1 MDSKPQRRSTI
12 SVQST
17 APSSVR
23 HCFDPSSSVPV
34 PARRTAFLRHRS
46 SDKSD
51 PPIPAALARVKG
63 TSTMNS
69 PSRMNTETSWFNGPS
84 PLSGTPRTTRRNH
97 GSRPGTPDPASTPL
111 VNPSSTLLQD
121 LLREQRATR
130 ASRGPPPDDCA
141 DYLPRTPERSQPQSQ
156 TQILTQSQSQSQ
168 SQSQEDVGSER
179 QRKINSALSA
189 GLKQPHEMGIRE
201 MDQYISKINKQ
212 NFDLKL
218 DIFHRARQMAVLEK
232 KLERMQQLEEE
243 VQRMHDLEEELQEL
257 RDVEEDNQ
265 RLRESNEQ
273 LRQEIDKRDQAV
285 TEAVELICQLEA
297 RLEELEAGAPSPA
310 PSTARPSSS
319 DGPDAATPKNCVT
332 PDIPER
338 SSSKK
343 GTVLVGN
350 HHRVSSGSRSL
361 TRAPSFLRE
370 EQQGTAALRS
380 LFVAPE
386 HHSRSARS
394 AMTKTESMNSMTETI
409 EPESPRLS
417 ALSECSELM
426 PYDTIKEAPL
436 FNKVDTPAHQENTMG
451 TSATTTPRPKGE
463 IQASRH
469 IRSSSWHQPQV
480 ELFATKSVPKQRDQA
495 HTNGSKEA
503 EDYTIKNGLFSNA
516 PRQKLRLEDVFGGS
530 KLPPTPDTMSTA
542 CASGTNRSNGSSAR
556 EKVQPYQQFPPPR
569 KLGRPRSAGELTTRS
584 SDHRDLEKIDPALSD
599 VTLPRLSTEER
610 EPTPAIFPL
619 NGITSKTNY
628 VFDPASPKPSMRYFS
643 DVDDVIF
650 NPVGIEKV
658 ISKMEKNYYSPPAPI
673 TEKPTANVTSLSP
686 PLTPQDWVE
695 AAKPGPPPTKNR
707 PSKTKTYTGLPPDP
721 PKAAGSR
728 APSQSAFLARR
739 HSVDSTLR
747 DPGVP
752 AIPTLLLP
760 PPDTTKQPVHQERE
774 HRRRINLR
782 PPFLGR
788 LAQPRRLEP
797 SPITITDSEDSGD
810 GAPSPVIRKARHA
823 EAQKITKTVE
833 TVDVPQRAHGELC
846 VSAPTYA
853 AANTANSPSR
863 TLPHSFTESNFWSH
877 SSTARPST
885 SAGKGHKRRSSLGIF
900 GFGWM
905 KGSSGIGSQHKKAGA
920 DSTASSQTTSKERP
934 TSRWGPDSSNALPEL
949 SKSVGAYGAYQDISA
964 SARHVPQKQDD
975 GDSTRRPRYIERRAR
990 RP

>member
-17 APSSVR
+17 APSSLR
-23 HCFDPSSSVPV
+23 HSFDPSSSVPI
-34 PARRTAFLRHRS
+34 PARCAAFLRHRS
-46 SDKSD
+46 NNKSD

-69 PSRMNTETSWFNGPS
+69 PSQLNSETSWFNDQS
-84 PLSGTPRTTRRNH
+84 PLAGTPRAARRNH
-97 GSRPGTPDPASTPL
+97 GSRSGTPEPASTPL

-141 DYLPRTPERSQPQSQ
+141 EYMPRTPERSQSQSQ
-156 TQILTQSQSQSQ
+156 TQSQ
-168 SQSQEDVGSER
+168 SQSQEDAGSER
-179 QRKINSALSA
+179 QRKINAALSA
-189 GLKQPHEMGIRE
+189 GLKQPREMGFRE

-218 DIFHRARQMAVLEK
+218 DIFHRAQQMAVLER
-232 KLERMQQLEEE
+232 KLERMQQLEED
-243 VQRMHDLEEELQEL
+243 VQRMRNLEEELQEL
-257 RDVEEDNQ
+257 RYVEEDNQ

-297 RLEELEAGAPSPA
+297 RVEELEAGAFSSR

-319 DGPDAATPKNCVT
+319 DEPDAATPKHCVT

-343 GTVLVGN
+343 GTLLADN
-350 HHRVSSGSRSL
+350 HRASSGSRPL

-370 EQQGTAALRS
+370 EHQSTAALRS
-380 LFVAPE
+380 LYVTSE

-426 PYDTIKEAPL
+426 PYDTIKEALL
-436 FNKVDTPAHQENTMG
+436 FNQVDIPIHQERKMG
-451 TSATTTPRPKGE
+451 TSATAPRPNGE
-463 IQASRH
+463 VRASGH

-480 ELFATKSVPKQRDQA
+480 ELFPTRTIPKQKDLA
-495 HTNGSKEA
+495 HTNASREA
-503 EDYTIKNGLFSNA
+503 KNCTFEKGMFSSA
-516 PRQKLRLEDVFGGS
+516 PRQKLRLDDVFGGS

-542 CASGTNRSNGSSAR
+542 YASGTNRSNGSSAR
-556 EKVQPYQQFPPPR
+556 EKVQLNQQFPGPR
-569 KLGRPRSAGELTTRS
+569 KLGRPPSAGELTTRS
-584 SDHRDLEKIDPALSD
+584 SDHRALERIDPALSE
-599 VTLPRLSTEER
+599 VTLTRLSIEER
-610 EPTPAIFPL
+610 EATPAIFPL
-619 NGITSKTNY
+619 NGIPSKTNY
-628 VFDPASPKPSMRYFS
+628 MFDRASPKPSMRYFS

-658 ISKMEKNYYSPPAPI
+658 ISKMEKNYYSPPAPM
-673 TEKPTANVTSLSP
+673 TEKPTADMTSLSP

-695 AAKPGPPPTKNR
+695 AAKPGPRPTKNWS
-707 PSKTKTYTGLPPDP
+707 SKTKTYTGLPPNP
-721 PKAAGSR
+721 SKAAGTR

-739 HSVDSTLR
+739 HSVDSTVR
-747 DPGVP
+747 DPDVP
-752 AIPTLLLP
+752 AIPTLPLP
-760 PPDTTKQPVHQERE
+760 PSDTNTQPAHQGQE

-797 SPITITDSEDSGD
+797 SPITDSEDSGD
-810 GAPSPVIRKARHA
+810 GAPSPVIRKTRHM
-823 EAQKITKTVE
+823 ESPKITKIVE
-833 TVDVPQRAHGELC
+833 TADSPQRAHGQLC
-846 VSAPTYA
+846 ASAPTYA
-853 AANTANSPSR
+853 AGNSANSPSR
-863 TLPHSFTESNFWSH
+863 TLPHSFTDSNFWSH

-885 SAGKGHKRRSSLGIF
+885 SASKGHKRRSSLGIF
-900 GFGWM
+900 GFGWI
-905 KGSSGIGSQHKKAGA
+905 KGSSGSGSHHKKAGA
-920 DSTASSQTTSKERP
+920 DSTATTQAISKERL
-934 TSRWGPDSSNALPEL
+934 TSRWGPDSSNALPDVA
-949 SKSVGAYGAYQDISA
+949 KSVCAYGAFQDISA
-964 SARHVPQKQDD
+964 SARHKPQKQDD
-975 GDSTRRPRYIERRAR
+975 DDMTRRPRYIERRIR

>member
-23 HCFDPSSSVPV
+23 HSFDPSSSVPV

-69 PSRMNTETSWFNGPS
+69 PSRLNSETSWFNGPS
-84 PLSGTPRTTRRNH
+84 PLSGTPRTTPRHH
-97 GSRPGTPDPASTPL
+97 GSRPGTPEPASTPL

-130 ASRGPPPDDCA
+130 SSRGPPDDR
-141 DYLPRTPERSQPQSQ
+141 DVYIPRTPERSQPQSQ
-156 TQILTQSQSQSQ
+156 TQTQP
-168 SQSQEDVGSER
+168 QSQEDAGSER
-179 QRKINSALSA
+179 QRKITSALSA
-189 GLKQPHEMGIRE
+189 GLKQPQEMGIRE

-232 KLERMQQLEEE
+232 RLERMQQLEED
-243 VQRMHDLEEELQEL
+243 VQRMRDLEEELQEL

-297 RLEELEAGAPSPA
+297 RLEELEAGAPSSA

-319 DGPDAATPKNCVT
+319 DGPDAATPRNCVT

-380 LFVAPE
+380 LFVASE

-394 AMTKTESMNSMTETI
+394 AMAKTESMNSMTETI

-426 PYDTIKEAPL
+426 PYDTINEAPL
-436 FNKVDTPAHQENTMG
+436 FNKVDTPVDQEKAMG
-451 TSATTTPRPKGE
+451 TSATTTPRPKFE
-463 IQASRH
+463 VQASRH

-480 ELFATKSVPKQRDQA
+480 ELFATKSIPKQRDQA
-495 HTNGSKEA
+495 HSNGSKEA
-503 EDYTIKNGLFSNA
+503 EDYTIKNSMFSSA
-516 PRQKLRLEDVFGGS
+516 PRQKLRLDDVFGGS

-556 EKVQPYQQFPPPR
+556 DKVQPYQQFSSPR
-569 KLGRPRSAGELTTRS
+569 KLDRPRSAGELTTRS
-584 SDHRDLEKIDPALSD
+584 SDHRDLERIDTALSD

-619 NGITSKTNY
+619 NGIASRTNY
-628 VFDPASPKPSMRYFS
+628 VFDQASPKPSMRYFS
-643 DVDDVIF
+643 DVDDVIY

-658 ISKMEKNYYSPPAPI
+658 ISKMEKNYYSPPLPI
-673 TEKPTANVTSLSP
+673 TEKPTANMTSLSP

-695 AAKPGPPPTKNR
+695 AAKPGPRPTKTR
-707 PSKTKTYTGLPPDP
+707 SSKTKTYTGLPPDP
-721 PKAAGSR
+721 SKAAGAR

-760 PPDTTKQPVHQERE
+760 PSDTTKQPVHQERE

-797 SPITITDSEDSGD
+797 SPITDSEDSGD
-810 GAPSPVIRKARHA
+810 GAPSPVIRKARHI

-833 TVDVPQRAHGELC
+833 TVDVPQPAHGELC

-863 TLPHSFTESNFWSH
+863 TLPHSFTDSNFWSH

-900 GFGWM
+900 GFGWI
-905 KGSSGIGSQHKKAGA
+905 KGSSGSGSHHKKAGA
-920 DSTASSQTTSKERP
+920 DSTASFQTTSKERP

-949 SKSVGAYGAYQDISA
+949 SKTVGAYGAYQDLSA
-964 SARHVPQKQDD
+964 SARHASQKPDD
-975 GDSTRRPRYIERRAR
+975 GDSTHRPRYIERRAR

>member
-1 MDSKPQRRSTI
+1 MDSKPKRRSTI

-17 APSSVR
+17 APSTLRQS
-23 HCFDPSSSVPV
+23 FEPSSSVPA
-34 PARRTAFLRHRS
+34 PARRTAFLRHYS
-46 SDKSD
+46 NNKSE

-69 PSRMNTETSWFNGPS
+69 PSRLDSETSWFNGQS
-84 PLSGTPRTTRRNH
+84 PLTGTPRATRRKHGSRSGTPE
-97 GSRPGTPDPASTPL
+97 PASTPL

-130 ASRGPPPDDCA
+130 VSRGPPPTEDCA
-141 DYLPRTPERSQPQSQ
+141 EYMPRTPERSQTQSQ
-156 TQILTQSQSQSQ
+156 TQTQ
-168 SQSQEDVGSER
+168 SQSQEDAGSER

-189 GLKQPHEMGIRE
+189 GLKQPREMGFRE

-218 DIFHRARQMAVLEK
+218 DIFHRAQQMAVLEK
-232 KLERMQQLEEE
+232 RLERMQQLEED
-243 VQRMHDLEEELQEL
+243 VQRMRDLEEELQEL

-297 RLEELEAGAPSPA
+297 RLEELEAGAISSRA
-310 PSTARPSSS
+310 STARPSSS
-319 DGPDAATPKNCVT
+319 NGPDAATPKNCVT

-343 GTVLVGN
+343 GTLLGDN
-350 HHRVSSGSRSL
+350 NRVSSGSRSL

-370 EQQGTAALRS
+370 EQPSTAALRS
-380 LFVAPE
+380 LYVTSE
-386 HHSRSARS
+386 HPSRSARS
-394 AMTKTESMNSMTETI
+394 AMTKTESMNSMAEIT

-426 PYDTIKEAPL
+426 PYDTINEAPL
-436 FNKVDTPAHQENTMG
+436 FNQVDTPVHQEKSVG
-451 TSATTTPRPKGE
+451 TSETTPRPKGE
-463 IQASRH
+463 IQASGH
-469 IRSSSWHQPQV
+469 IRSSSWNQPQGGWR
-480 ELFATKSVPKQRDQA
+480 LHYQRR
-495 HTNGSKEA
+495 HVLKR
-503 EDYTIKNGLFSNA
+503 
-516 PRQKLRLEDVFGGS
+516 PRQKLRLDDVFGGS

-556 EKVQPYQQFPPPR
+556 EKVQPYQQCSAAR
-569 KLGRPRSAGELTTRS
+569 KLGRPRSAGELTTKS
-584 SDHRDLEKIDPALSD
+584 SDHRDLERIDPARSD

-619 NGITSKTNY
+619 NGIPTKRNY

-658 ISKMEKNYYSPPAPI
+658 ISKMEKSYYSPPAPI
-673 TEKPTANVTSLSP
+673 TQKPIADVSSLSP

-695 AAKPGPPPTKNR
+695 AAKPGPRPTKNR
-707 PSKTKTYTGLPPDP
+707 SPDTKTYTGLPPS
-721 PKAAGSR
+721 KATGAR
-728 APSQSAFLARR
+728 APSQSTFLTRR

-752 AIPTLLLP
+752 EKTTLPLP
-760 PPDTTKQPVHQERE
+760 PSDTNTQPVLQERE

-797 SPITITDSEDSGD
+797 SPITDSEDSGD
-810 GAPSPVIRKARHA
+810 GAPSPVIRKARIVEPPKTA
-823 EAQKITKTVE
+823 KTVE
-833 TVDVPQRAHGELC
+833 TMDASQRVHGDLYG
-846 VSAPTYA
+846 SAPTYA
-853 AANTANSPSR
+853 AANNANSPSR

-885 SAGKGHKRRSSLGIF
+885 SASKGHKRRSSLGIF

-905 KGSSGIGSQHKKAGA
+905 KSSSGSGSHHKKAGA
-920 DSTASSQTTSKERP
+920 DSTVTTQTTSKERP
-934 TSRWGPDSSNALPEL
+934 IARWNPDSSNTLPEAA
-949 SKSVGAYGAYQDISA
+949 KSVGAYGAFQDMSA
-964 SARHVPQKQDD
+964 SVRHMAQKQDD
-975 GDSTRRPRYIERRAR
+975 DDSTRRPRYIERRTR

>member
-1 MDSKPQRRSTI
+1 MDPKPKRRSTI

-17 APSSVR
+17 APSTLRQS
-23 HCFDPSSSVPV
+23 FEPSSSVPV
-34 PARRTAFLRHRS
+34 PARRTAFLRHCS
-46 SDKSD
+46 NNKSD

-69 PSRMNTETSWFNGPS
+69 PSRLDSETSWFNGHS
-84 PLSGTPRTTRRNH
+84 PLSGTPRATRRKH
-97 GSRPGTPDPASTPL
+97 GSRSGTPEPASTPL

-130 ASRGPPPDDCA
+130 VSRGPPPTDDCA
-141 DYLPRTPERSQPQSQ
+141 EYMPRTPERSQSQSQ
-156 TQILTQSQSQSQ
+156 TQTQ
-168 SQSQEDVGSER
+168 SQSQEDAGSER

-189 GLKQPHEMGIRE
+189 GLKQPREMGFRE

-218 DIFHRARQMAVLEK
+218 DIFHRAQQMAVLEK
-232 KLERMQQLEEE
+232 RLERMQQLEDD
-243 VQRMHDLEEELQEL
+243 VQRMRELEEELQEL

-297 RLEELEAGAPSPA
+297 RLEELEAGALSSRA
-310 PSTARPSSS
+310 STARPSSS
-319 DGPDAATPKNCVT
+319 NGPDAATPKNCVT

-338 SSSKK
+338 SSSRK
-343 GTVLVGN
+343 GTLLGDN
-350 HHRVSSGSRSL
+350 NRVSSESRSL

-370 EQQGTAALRS
+370 EQPSTAALRS
-380 LFVAPE
+380 LYVTSE
-386 HHSRSARS
+386 HPSRSARS
-394 AMTKTESMNSMTETI
+394 AMTKAESMNSMTEIT

-426 PYDTIKEAPL
+426 PYDTINEAPL
-436 FNKVDTPAHQENTMG
+436 FNQVDTPVHQEKSVG
-451 TSATTTPRPKGE
+451 TSETTPRPKGE
-463 IQASRH
+463 IQASGH
-469 IRSSSWHQPQV
+469 IRSSSWNQPQV
-480 ELFATKSVPKQRDQA
+480 ELFPTSTIPKERHQA
-495 HTNGSKEA
+495 YTNASKEA
-503 EDYTIKNGLFSNA
+503 ADYIIKNGMFPSA
-516 PRQKLRLEDVFGGS
+516 PCQKPRLDDVFGGS

-556 EKVQPYQQFPPPR
+556 EKVQPYQQCSAPR
-569 KLGRPRSAGELTTRS
+569 NLGRPRSAGELTTKS
-584 SDHRDLEKIDPALSD
+584 SDHRDLERINPARSD

-610 EPTPAIFPL
+610 EATPAIFPL
-619 NGITSKTNY
+619 NGIPSKPNY

-650 NPVGIEKV
+650 SPGGIEKV

-673 TEKPTANVTSLSP
+673 IQKPIADMSSLSP

-695 AAKPGPPPTKNR
+695 AAKPGPRPTKNR
-707 PSKTKTYTGLPPDP
+707 SSNTKTYTGLPPS
-721 PKAAGSR
+721 KAAGAR
-728 APSQSAFLARR
+728 APSQSTFLTRR

-752 AIPTLLLP
+752 EITTLPLP
-760 PPDTTKQPVHQERE
+760 PSDTNTQPVHQERE

-797 SPITITDSEDSGD
+797 SPITDSEDSGD
-810 GAPSPVIRKARHA
+810 GAPSPVIRKARIVEPPKTA
-823 EAQKITKTVE
+823 KTVE
-833 TVDVPQRAHGELC
+833 TMDASQRVHGELC
-846 VSAPTYA
+846 GSAPTYA

-877 SSTARPST
+877 SSTATTRPST
-885 SAGKGHKRRSSLGIF
+885 SASKGHKRRSSLGIF

-905 KGSSGIGSQHKKAGA
+905 KGSSGSGSHHKKAGA
-920 DSTASSQTTSKERP
+920 DSTATAQTTNKERP
-934 TSRWGPDSSNALPEL
+934 IPRWGPDSSNTLPEAA
-949 SKSVGAYGAYQDISA
+949 KSVGAYGAIQDMSA
-964 SARHVPQKQDD
+964 SVRYMAQKQDD
-975 GDSTRRPRYIERRAR
+975 DDSTRRPRYIERRTR
-990 RP
+990 RPLKDTAQQ

>member
-1 MDSKPQRRSTI
+1 MDLKPKRRSTV

-17 APSSVR
+17 APSTMR
-23 HCFDPSSSVPV
+23 QPFEPSSSAPV
-34 PARRTAFLRHRS
+34 PARRTAFLRHCS
-46 SDKSD
+46 NIKSD

-63 TSTMNS
+63 MSTMNS
-69 PSRMNTETSWFNGPS
+69 PSRLDSETSWFKGQSSLPGTPRATRRKHGS
-84 PLSGTPRTTRRNH
+84 RSGTPE
-97 GSRPGTPDPASTPL
+97 PASTPL

-130 ASRGPPPDDCA
+130 VSRGPPPTDDCA
-141 DYLPRTPERSQPQSQ
+141 ECMPRTPERSQTQSQ
-156 TQILTQSQSQSQ
+156 TQTQ
-168 SQSQEDVGSER
+168 SQSQEDAGSER

-189 GLKQPHEMGIRE
+189 GLKQPREMGFRE
-201 MDQYISKINKQ
+201 MDQYISKINKE

-218 DIFHRARQMAVLEK
+218 DIFHRAQQMAVLEK
-232 KLERMQQLEEE
+232 RLERMQQLEED
-243 VQRMHDLEEELQEL
+243 VQHMRDLEEELQEL

-297 RLEELEAGAPSPA
+297 RLEELEAGALSSRA
-310 PSTARPSSS
+310 ATARPSSS
-319 DGPDAATPKNCVT
+319 NGPDAATPKNCVT

-343 GTVLVGN
+343 GTLLGDN
-350 HHRVSSGSRSL
+350 NRVSSGSRSV
-361 TRAPSFLRE
+361 TRAPSFLHE
-370 EQQGTAALRS
+370 EQPSTAALRS
-380 LFVAPE
+380 LYVTSE
-386 HHSRSARS
+386 HPSRSVRS
-394 AMTKTESMNSMTETI
+394 AMTKTESMNSMTEIT

-426 PYDTIKEAPL
+426 PYDTINEAPL
-436 FNKVDTPAHQENTMG
+436 FNQADTPVHREKSVG
-451 TSATTTPRPKGE
+451 TSETTPRPKGE
-463 IQASRH
+463 IQASGH
-469 IRSSSWHQPQV
+469 LRSSSWNQPQV
-480 ELFATKSVPKQRDQA
+480 ELFPTSTTPKERHQT
-495 HTNGSKEA
+495 HTNCSKE
-503 EDYTIKNGLFSNA
+503 EGDYVIKNGMFSSA

-556 EKVQPYQQFPPPR
+556 EKVQPYQQCSGPP
-569 KLGRPRSAGELTTRS
+569 KLGRPRSAGELTTKS
-584 SDHRDLEKIDPALSD
+584 SDHRDLERIDPARSD

-619 NGITSKTNY
+619 NGIPYKTDY
-628 VFDPASPKPSMRYFS
+628 VFDPASPEQSMRYFS
-643 DVDDVIF
+643 DADDVIF
-650 NPVGIEKV
+650 NPVGIQKV

-673 TEKPTANVTSLSP
+673 THKQIADMPSISP

-695 AAKPGPPPTKNR
+695 AAKPVPRPTKNR
-707 PSKTKTYTGLPPDP
+707 PLNTQTYTDLPPS
-721 PKAAGSR
+721 KATGTR
-728 APSQSAFLARR
+728 APSQSTFLTRR

-752 AIPTLLLP
+752 EITTLPLP
-760 PPDTTKQPVHQERE
+760 PADTNPQSVHQERE

-788 LAQPRRLEP
+788 LGQPRRLEP
-797 SPITITDSEDSGD
+797 SLITDPEDSGD
-810 GAPSPVIRKARHA
+810 GAPSPVIRKARIM
-823 EAQKITKTVE
+823 EPPKTAKTIE
-833 TVDVPQRAHGELC
+833 TLDASQRIHGELC
-846 VSAPTYA
+846 GSAPTYA
-853 AANTANSPSR
+853 AADTAISPSR

-877 SSTARPST
+877 SSTTRPST
-885 SAGKGHKRRSSLGIF
+885 SASKGHKRRSSLGIF

-905 KGSSGIGSQHKKAGA
+905 KTSSGSGSHHKKAAA
-920 DSTASSQTTSKERP
+920 DATATTQTTSKERP
-934 TSRWGPDSSNALPEL
+934 IPRWAPDSSNTLPEAT
-949 SKSVGAYGAYQDISA
+949 KSVGAYGAFQDMSV
-964 SARHVPQKQDD
+964 SVRHMAQKQDND
-975 GDSTRRPRYIERRAR
+975 DATRRPRYIERRTR

>member
-17 APSSVR
+17 TPSSLR
-23 HCFDPSSSVPV
+23 HSFVPSSSVPV
-34 PARRTAFLRHRS
+34 PARRTAFLRHCS
-46 SDKSD
+46 NNKPDL
-51 PPIPAALARVKG
+51 PIPEALARVKG
-63 TSTMNS
+63 KSTMNS
-69 PSRMNTETSWFNGPS
+69 PSRLDSETSWFNSQS
-84 PLSGTPRTTRRNH
+84 PLTGTPRATRRKHGSRSGTPE
-97 GSRPGTPDPASTPL
+97 PASTPL

-130 ASRGPPPDDCA
+130 VSRGPPPPDDCA
-141 DYLPRTPERSQPQSQ
+141 EYMPRTPERSQQSQ
-156 TQILTQSQSQSQ
+156 TQTQ
-168 SQSQEDVGSER
+168 SQSQEDAGSER

-189 GLKQPHEMGIRE
+189 GLKQPREMGFRE

-218 DIFHRARQMAVLEK
+218 DIFHRAQQMAVLEK
-232 KLERMQQLEEE
+232 KLERMQQLEEDI
-243 VQRMHDLEEELQEL
+243 QRMRDLEEELQEL

-297 RLEELEAGAPSPA
+297 RVEELEASTLSSRA
-310 PSTARPSSS
+310 STARPSSS
-319 DGPDAATPKNCVT
+319 NGPDAATPKNCVT

-343 GTVLVGN
+343 ATVQGDN
-350 HHRVSSGSRSL
+350 HKISSGGRSL

-370 EQQGTAALRS
+370 EQQSTAALRS
-380 LFVAPE
+380 LYVTSE
-386 HHSRSARS
+386 HLSRSARS
-394 AMTKTESMNSMTETI
+394 AMTKTESMNSMTETM

-426 PYDTIKEAPL
+426 PYDTMNEAPL
-436 FNKVDTPAHQENTMG
+436 FNKVDTPVHQEKSVG
-451 TSATTTPRPKGE
+451 TSETTPKPKGE
-463 IQASRH
+463 IQASGH
-469 IRSSSWHQPQV
+469 IRSSSWNQPQV
-480 ELFATKSVPKQRDQA
+480 ELFPTRSIPKERGQD
-495 HTNGSKEA
+495 HTNASREA
-503 EDYTIKNGLFSNA
+503 DDYTIKNGMVSSA
-516 PRQKLRLEDVFGGS
+516 PRQKIRLDDVFGGS

-556 EKVQPYQQFPPPR
+556 EKVQPYQQFSAPR
-569 KLGRPRSAGELTTRS
+569 KLGRPRSADELTTRS
-584 SDHRDLEKIDPALSD
+584 SDQRDLERIDPAMSD

-610 EPTPAIFPL
+610 EATPAIFPL
-619 NGITSKTNY
+619 NGIPSKTDY
-628 VFDPASPKPSMRYFS
+628 VFDQACPKPSMRYFS

-673 TEKPTANVTSLSP
+673 TQKPTADMSSLSP

-695 AAKPGPPPTKNR
+695 AAKPGPRPTKNR
-707 PSKTKTYTGLPPDP
+707 SSNTKTYTGLPPNP
-721 PKAAGSR
+721 SKAAGAR
-728 APSQSAFLARR
+728 APSQSTFLTRR
-739 HSVDSTLR
+739 HSVDSTFR
-747 DPGVP
+747 DAGVP
-752 AIPTLLLP
+752 EIPTLPLP
-760 PPDTTKQPVHQERE
+760 PSDTNTQPVHQERE

-797 SPITITDSEDSGD
+797 SPITDSEDSGD
-810 GAPSPVIRKARHA
+810 GAPSPVIRKARVM
-823 EAQKITKTVE
+823 EPPKIAKTVE
-833 TVDVPQRAHGELC
+833 AVDAPQRVHGELC

-853 AANTANSPSR
+853 VANTASSPSR

-885 SAGKGHKRRSSLGIF
+885 SASKGHKRRSSLGIF

-905 KGSSGIGSQHKKAGA
+905 KSSSGSGSHNKKAGT
-920 DSTASSQTTSKERP
+920 DSTATTQTTSKERP
-934 TSRWGPDSSNALPEL
+934 MSRWGPDSSTALPEAA
-949 SKSVGAYGAYQDISA
+949 KSVGTYGAFQETSA
-964 SARHVPQKQDD
+964 SARHMAQKQEDD
-975 GDSTRRPRYIERRAR
+975 DLTRRPRYIERRTR

>member
-1 MDSKPQRRSTI
+1 MR
-12 SVQST
+12 
-17 APSSVR
+17 
-23 HCFDPSSSVPV
+23 
-34 PARRTAFLRHRS
+34 
-46 SDKSD
+46 
-51 PPIPAALARVKG
+51 
-63 TSTMNS
+63 
-69 PSRMNTETSWFNGPS
+69 
-84 PLSGTPRTTRRNH
+84 
-97 GSRPGTPDPASTPL
+97 
-111 VNPSSTLLQD
+111 
-121 LLREQRATR
+121 
-130 ASRGPPPDDCA
+130 
-141 DYLPRTPERSQPQSQ
+141 
-156 TQILTQSQSQSQ
+156 
-168 SQSQEDVGSER
+168 
-179 QRKINSALSA
+179 
-189 GLKQPHEMGIRE
+189 
-201 MDQYISKINKQ
+201 
-212 NFDLKL
+212 
-218 DIFHRARQMAVLEK
+218 
-232 KLERMQQLEEE
+232 
-243 VQRMHDLEEELQEL
+243 DLEEELQEL

-297 RLEELEAGAPSPA
+297 RLEELEAGGLSSGPSA
-310 PSTARPSSS
+310 ARPSSS

-380 LFVAPE
+380 LFVTSE
-386 HHSRSARS
+386 HQSRSAKG
-394 AMTKTESMNSMTETI
+394 AMTKTESMNSMTETM

-426 PYDTIKEAPL
+426 PYDTMNEAPL
-436 FNKVDTPAHQENTMG
+436 FNKIDTPVHQGKSTG
-451 TSATTTPRPKGE
+451 TSATTTPRPRCD

-469 IRSSSWHQPQV
+469 IRSSSWNKPQV
-480 ELFATKSVPKQRDQA
+480 ELFATKSIPKQREQA
-495 HTNGSKEA
+495 HTNGSREA
-503 EDYTIKNGLFSNA
+503 EDYTIRNGIFSSA
-516 PRQKLRLEDVFGGS
+516 PRQKLRLDDVFGGS

-556 EKVQPYQQFPPPR
+556 EKVQPYEQFPSPR

-584 SDHRDLEKIDPALSD
+584 SDHRDLERIEPALSD

-619 NGITSKTNY
+619 NSIPSKIDY

-658 ISKMEKNYYSPPAPI
+658 ISKMEKNYYSPPAR
-673 TEKPTANVTSLSP
+673 TTGKPTANMTSLSP

-695 AAKPGPPPTKNR
+695 AAKPGPRPTKNR
-707 PSKTKTYTGLPPDP
+707 PSKTKTHTGPPPDP
-721 PKAAGSR
+721 SKAAGAR

-760 PPDTTKQPVHQERE
+760 PSDTTKPPVHQERE

-788 LAQPRRLEP
+788 LAHPRRLEP
-797 SPITITDSEDSGD
+797 SPITDSEDSGD
-810 GAPSPVIRKARHA
+810 GAPSPVIRKARH
-823 EAQKITKTVE
+823 EPSNMTKTVE
-833 TVDVPQRAHGELC
+833 TVDPQVHGELC
-846 VSAPTYA
+846 VSGPTYA
-853 AANTANSPSR
+853 AANTANSPCR

-905 KGSSGIGSQHKKAGA
+905 KGSSGSGSHRKAGA
-920 DSTASSQTTSKERP
+920 DSMATSQTTSKERP
-934 TSRWGPDSSNALPEL
+934 TSRWGLDGANALPEL
-949 SKSVGAYGAYQDISA
+949 SKSVGAYQDLSA